1 MSIPKTFTGGETL
14 FAEDLN
20 SNFQYVEGLA
30 SGSYEPA
37 FAKNTAFN
45 KNFGTTASTVT
56 EGNDARLADDRTR
69 KITISSANPT
79 GGVNGDVWLK
89 Y

>member
-1 MSIPKTFTGGETL
+1 MSIPKVFVGGETL

-20 SNFQYVEGLA
+20 GNFQYVENLS
-30 SGSYEPA
+30 SGVEPA
-37 FAKNTAFN
+37 FSKNTAFN
-45 KNFGTTASTVT
+45 KNFGTASSTVT
-56 EGNDARLADDRTR
+56 EGNDARLAEDRTR